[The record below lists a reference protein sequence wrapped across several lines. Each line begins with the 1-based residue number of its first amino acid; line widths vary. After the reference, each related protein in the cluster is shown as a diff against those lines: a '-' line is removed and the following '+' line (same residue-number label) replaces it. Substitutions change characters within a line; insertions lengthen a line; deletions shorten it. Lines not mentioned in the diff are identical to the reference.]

1 MGEWNIG
8 EYRNYRITFKAGSCL
23 VIPHTG
29 QVSAHCFAFLLDVTS
44 IFDCNWVSAAV
55 ERYLDE
61 SAKKKENM
69 EAAKKLY

>member
-1 MGEWNIG
+1 MGEWKIG

-29 QVSAHCFAFLLDVTS
+29 QVSAHCFAFLQDVTS
-44 IFDCNWVSAAV
+44 IFDGNWVSAAV

-61 SAKKKENM
+61 SAKKRENM